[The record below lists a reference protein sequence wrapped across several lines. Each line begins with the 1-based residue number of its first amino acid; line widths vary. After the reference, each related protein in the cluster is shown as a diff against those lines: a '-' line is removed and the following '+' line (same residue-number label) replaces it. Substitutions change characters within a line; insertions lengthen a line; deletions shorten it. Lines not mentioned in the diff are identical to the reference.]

1 MTSIF
6 LLAGA
11 PAVGKST
18 TARAL
23 AARFPKSIH
32 IPVDDVRSMVVSG
45 LVHPSADWSPAL
57 VEQLTLARAAVTRM
71 ALAYQNAGFTVTID
85 DFWDP
90 NSRLCE
96 YDLLMQQPDTHRILL
111 CPSQQTAQARN
122 QKRAGPGDGSAY
134 IAEGIRAVY
143 ENLLK
148 ELPGLERQGWQVVD
162 TTEKNIEETV
172 TFTLAQIK

>member
-6 LLAGA
+6 LIAGA

-18 TARAL
+18 TAHAL
-23 AARFPKSIH
+23 AAHFPKSIH

-45 LVHPSADWSPAL
+45 LVHPGADWGPGL
-57 VEQLTLARAAVTRM
+57 VEQLTLARTAVTHM
-71 ALAYQNAGFTVTID
+71 ALAYQQAGFTVTID

-90 NSRLCE
+90 NSGLRE
-96 YDLLMQQPDTHRILL
+96 YDLLFQQPDTHRILL
-111 CPSQQTAQARN
+111 CPSQRTAQARN

-134 IAEGIRAVY
+134 IADGIRVVY

-148 ELPGLERQGWQVVD
+148 QLPSLERQGWQVVD

-172 TFTLAQIK
+172 AYILSQSK